1 MATTAAIKRIIN
13 KDIKEIESKNLNSLG
28 IYIQFNE
35 ENLLEAK
42 TMIVGPKDS
51 LYEGGFL
58 LFKDKLWT
66 S

>member
-13 KDIKEIESKNLNSLG
+13 KDIKEIVSKNLNSLV

-42 TMIVGPKDS
+42 TMIVGP
-51 LYEGGFL
+51 
-58 LFKDKLWT
+58 
-66 S
+66 